1 MARELHLIR
10 ADQARRLHTMALFL
24 AQRKVK
30 EEMCAK
36 GVKLRYVKA
45 SEITAQARAYIKDH
59 PEVVGEARAWLE
71 RSKV

>member
-30 EEMCAK
+30 EEMYAK
-36 GVKLRYVKA
+36 GVKLRYIRQA
-45 SEITAQARAYIKDH
+45 EITGQAREWIKDH
-59 PEVVGEARAWLE
+59 PEIIGEAREWLE
-71 RSKV
+71 RSKA